1 MKNEYPVL
9 TNLGMNRNVAHF
21 NIMLGEWRLI
31 KNADVDKVGRVKK
44 RQGYVKFLNVPD
56 ANKEVLSMIP
66 FDLGGTRKMIMIN
79 AAGKLY
85 AAATNAASWGT
96 AILTGLSTTARWGY
110 TYMQD
115 DDGNN
120 YMILGNGT
128 ETYKTAD
135 AATFSAVSGAP
146 LAKYWAT
153 YQQRVY
159 AAGVAASPHTLFWS
173 SIGDITDWSP
183 TPPSD
188 SSSTDIEAG
197 YKGVLMGIYNSN
209 DRIVMWKERMMK
221 RWNEE
226 IMKTIKTSWGTEAP
240 YSLADIDGNVFSYDR
255 EAIRLYDGNEH
266 VPISFYIDDLIK
278 GASNTA
284 ANLQRRF
291 GLVFNK
297 KYYLNIGTVTD
308 EDGKS
313 ITNGMIVYDYEKNMF
328 VIYSFADVMTAGAKL
343 IDTNS
348 DEQVYF
354 GDSLG
359 QCYKMFTGDV
369 DDDTD
374 IEMVLESH
382 IFYPQGIAVDIEPLE
397 MHFNC
402 ENPDR
407 MKVFVG
413 ADFKQ
418 PIEQGEIEDTCQDI
432 KLKELGLAVRG
443 VKLILV
449 HSTKGRPIFY
459 GYNLDYNMGQR

>member
-1 MKNEYPVL
+1 MKNEYSVL

-21 NIMLGEWRLI
+21 NILQGEWRLI
-31 KNADVDKVGRVKK
+31 KNADIDKVGRVKK
-44 RQGYVKFLNVPD
+44 RAGYAKFLNAPD
-56 ANKEVLSMIP
+56 ASEVLSLIP
-66 FDLGGTRKMIMIN
+66 FDLAGVRRMIMIN

-85 AAATNAASWGT
+85 SALTSASTWGT
-96 AILTGLSTTARWGY
+96 AILTGLSTSARWGY

-115 DDGNN
+115 DSGNN
-120 YMILGNGT
+120 YMILGNGV

-135 AATFSAVSGAP
+135 AVTFSAVSGAP

-159 AAGVAASPHTLFWS
+159 AAGVILSPHTLFWS

-183 TPPSD
+183 VAPSD
-188 SSSTDIEAG
+188 SSSTDIDAG
-197 YKGVLMGIYNSN
+197 YKGSINGIFNSN
-209 DRIVMWKERMMK
+209 DRIVIYKERMMK

-226 IMKTIKTSWGTEAP
+226 IMKTIKTSWGVEAP

-266 VPISFYIDDLIK
+266 VPISFYIDDIIRGL
-278 GASNTA
+278 SNTA

-297 KYYLNIGTVTD
+297 RYYLNVGTITD
-308 EDGKS
+308 EDGKT
-313 ITNGMIVYDYEKNMF
+313 IPNGMIVYDYEKNMF
-328 VIYSFADVMTAGAKL
+328 VIYSFADTMTAGAKL

-354 GDSLG
+354 GDSTG
-359 QCYKMFTGDV
+359 QCYKMFTGDQ
-369 DDDTD
+369 DDDAD

-382 IFYPQGIAVDIEPLE
+382 IFYPQGIAVDIEPMEL
-397 MHFNC
+397 HFNC

-407 MKVFVG
+407 MKVFMS
-413 ADFKQ
+413 ADFGATE
-418 PIEQGEIEDTCQDI
+418 EQGEIEETCQDLKI
-432 KLKELGLAVRG
+432 KNLGSAVRG
-443 VKLILV
+443 LKLILV
-449 HSTKGRPIFY
+449 HSTKGRPVFY
-459 GYNLDYNMGQR
+459 GYVMDYNMGQR